1 MIQTDSVTKKLTCFD
16 PEAIFTCGQCFRWTK
31 NEDKS
36 FTGVALGRALRVF
49 KENGEITFE
58 GTNEDEFDSVW
69 CGYFDIDRDYNKI
82 ANTLSGIK
90 NMKSAVTYGS
100 GIRILRQDFFEC
112 LLSFIISA
120 NNNIPRIQ
128 GIVNKMS
135 ELWGKEI
142 TFKGEKYYTFPTPD
156 ALCGITAGDL
166 APLRCGYRAPYLEKT
181 IAAYCR
187 GDISAEEINSM
198 NTPDARRALLKLC
211 GVGPKVADCVLLF
224 AFSRFDVFPAD
235 VWIKRVMHELYGCE
249 EKNAA
254 ECGTRLFGN
263 LAGIAQQYLFYE
275 RRDNAI

>member
-1 MIQTDSVTKKLTCFD
+1 MIQTDSVTKKLPCFD
-16 PEAIFTCGQCFRWTK
+16 PGAVFTCGQCFRWIE
-31 NEDKS
+31 NEDES
-36 FTGVALGRALRVF
+36 FTGVAKGRVLRVF
-49 KENGEITFE
+49 KKNGKITFE
-58 GTNEDEFDSVW
+58 GTDESEFNSIWRD
-69 CGYFDIDRDYNKI
+69 YFDIDRDYSEI
-82 ANTLSGIK
+82 ISTLSRVK
-90 NMKSAVTYGS
+90 NMESAVKYGS

-128 GIVNKMS
+128 GIINKMCA
-135 ELWGKEI
+135 LWGDEI
-142 TFKGEKYYTFPTPD
+142 TFKEKKYHTFPSPD
-156 ALCGITAGDL
+156 ALFGITAEDL
-166 APLRCGYRAPYLEKT
+166 SPLHCGYRAPYLEKT

-187 GDISAEEINSM
+187 GEISAEEISSM
-198 NTPDARRALLKLC
+198 NTQNARRALLKLS

-235 VWIKRVMHELYGCE
+235 VWIKRVMRELYGCE

-254 ECGTRLFGN
+254 ECGARLFGN